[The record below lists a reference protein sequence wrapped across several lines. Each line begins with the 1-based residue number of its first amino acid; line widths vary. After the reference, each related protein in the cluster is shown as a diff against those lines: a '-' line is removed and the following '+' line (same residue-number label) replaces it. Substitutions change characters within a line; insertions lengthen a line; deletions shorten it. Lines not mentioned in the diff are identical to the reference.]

1 MGAPSIAISVPGC
14 PHFLLPV
21 QTNTRKLALVESV
34 ETIATE
40 KEFVMFVGVLRTST
54 RFDIRRMLLQID

>member
-21 QTNTRKLALVESV
+21 QTNARKLSSKVLKPF
-34 ETIATE
+34 ATE